1 MDNPARHPYFT
12 ALFEAAKAVH
22 SSLNPED
29 VLQQVVRSSADALG
43 VRAAS
48 LRLLDRDARMLV
60 LAAHH
65 GLSRTYLEKGPVS
78 RGGSDI
84 DRRALAGETVVV
96 LDAPNDAR
104 FQYRA
109 AAAEEGFRSVLCVPV
124 QIDGQ
129 GIGVLR
135 VYSDELRPFDQG
147 EVELL
152 TAMATLGGIAIRNAE
167 QFGRVRNDL
176 QNLEQFVTA
185 AY

>member
-1 MDNPARHPYFT
+1 MENPTRHPYFT
-12 ALFEAAKAVH
+12 ALFEAAKTVH
-22 SSLNPED
+22 SSLD
-29 VLQQVVRSSADALG
+29 QDQVLDQIVRSSARALG
-43 VRAAS
+43 ARAAS
-48 LRLLDRDARMLV
+48 LRLLDRDAHMLV

-65 GLSRTYLEKGPVS
+65 GLSRSYLEKGPVS

-84 DRRALAGETVVV
+84 DRRALRGETVVV
-96 LDAPNDAR
+96 LDAPNDPG

-124 QIDGQ
+124 MLDEQ

-135 VYSDELRPFDQG
+135 VYSDDVRPFDRG

-152 TAMATLGGIAIRNAE
+152 TAMATLGAIAIRNAE
-167 QFGRVRNDL
+167 QFRRVRNDL
-176 QNLEQFVTA
+176 RDLEQFVTA